1 MTVVVVATNGSPA
14 CRRAVARTPALFD
27 GATILVATVVT
38 GGAGEQRP
46 SPPGLRAITD
56 DLAVQAGE
64 SILAEA
70 CEELGEAAHPV
81 LLTGDPVEALVD
93 TARAAGAGA
102 LVVGSFGGGA
112 IARVLGPSVG
122 TSLTREAP
130 CPVVAL
136 G

>member
-14 CRRAVARTPALFD
+14 CRRAVARTPALFE
-27 GATILVATVVT
+27 GATVLVATVVP
-38 GGAGEQRP
+38 GADGEQSP
-46 SPPGLRAITD
+46 SAPGLRAITD
-56 DLAVQAGE
+56 DLAVQAGQ

-70 CEELGEAAHPV
+70 CDELGEAAQPV
-81 LLTGDPVEALVD
+81 LLTGDPVEALVE

-102 LVVGSFGGGA
+102 LVVGSLGGGA
-112 IARVLGPSVG
+112 IARVLGPAVG
-122 TSLTREAP
+122 PSLAREAP